1 MNQQAFMTLK
11 QVVIREQ
18 NKLSTKLGKVTYSK
32 TKRQHILML
41 GKFVLLKIAN
51 IRNLIMD
58 MLDLVTMDWEE
69 QT

>member
-1 MNQQAFMTLK
+1 MNQLEFMTLI

-18 NKLSTKLGKVTYSK
+18 NKLWTKLGKVTYSK
-32 TKRQHILML
+32 TKRQHTLML
-41 GKFVLLKIAN
+41 GKYVLLKIAI

-58 MLDLVTMDWEE
+58 MLDLVTKEWEE